1 MQLLVHSFFF
11 LLLIFS
17 SASAEYTKEFA
28 ESEYSV
34 AVAFLVADFKYNDAQ
49 GVKLCEVKQ
58 ASTSLFTMG
67 RFMHDGECVTS
78 KKFVEIMGQWGVRG
92 WNHKTTP
99 CDGTLRNFL
108 NNDPLWTSTSFINN
122 ILKDPDYKYALE
134 SPFYNPKDISQYAAF
149 AYGKRNQVKQ
159 ILQSPS
165 TYQRVIVI
173 DEPTFSY
180 WIDKLKMA
188 ELFTLNSTL
197 EKVRPIWKNCIK
209 KDDPEELYQSIL
221 EEIPG
226 DYVVIKPRTCFK
238 SKGIM
243 LVHKENLLEILT
255 LIMTTPP
262 ELSKHQDKTL
272 RYWAKDSMSSFL
284 VEEFIESDPVQTESG
299 RLFDTTYRTTF
310 IAVYEKDAI
319 TLHLLDTYL
328 KYPKLALDEPGKYAD
343 KHISN
348 IHVKEVGTIPPERL
362 IEIERQLSE
371 PLLLM
376 FENMLKYK

>member
-1 MQLLVHSFFF
+1 MQLLVHLFLF

-17 SASAEYTKEFA
+17 SARAEFAKEFT
-28 ESEYSV
+28 ESEYPV
-34 AVAFLVADFKYNDAQ
+34 AVAFLVADFKYNHEQ
-49 GVKLCEVKQ
+49 GVKLCEVQQ

-67 RFMHDGECVTS
+67 RYMRDGECVTS
-78 KKFVEIMGQWGVRG
+78 NKFVEIMGQWGVRG
-92 WNHKTTP
+92 WNYKTTP
-99 CDGTLRNFL
+99 CDGTLRNSL
-108 NNDPLWTSTSFINN
+108 NNDPLWTSTAFFNH
-122 ILKDPDYKYALE
+122 ILKDPDYNNALE

-188 ELFTLNSTL
+188 ELFTLNPML
-197 EKVRPIWKNCIK
+197 EKVRPVWKNCLK
-209 KDDPEELYQSIL
+209 NADPEELYQSIL
-221 EEIPG
+221 QEIPG
-226 DYVVIKPRTCFK
+226 NYVVIKPRTCFK
-238 SKGIM
+238 SRGIM
-243 LVHKENLLEILT
+243 LVHKDNLLETLT
-255 LIMTTPP
+255 LIMTKPP

-284 VEEFIESDPVQTESG
+284 LEEFIESDPVLTESG
-299 RLFDTTYRTTF
+299 RQFDTTYRTTF
-310 IAVYEKDAI
+310 IVVYEKDSI

-328 KYPKLALDEPGKYAD
+328 KYPKRALDEPGKYAD

-348 IHVKEVGTIPPERL
+348 IHAKEKGAIPPEKL
-362 IEIERQLSE
+362 AEIEQQLSE